1 MCICGCQYQ
10 LMVLALCVCV
20 VHLMRGEY
28 DSRLVWPFRADIT
41 IQLVNHSNDQDHQRK
56 CSLIML
62 QQQLSAN
69 RVTKGDRATIGC
81 GYGQFISH
89 TDVKSSTKTRRYIVN
104 DCLTFRITNIVVH
117 SV

>member
-1 MCICGCQYQ
+1 M
-10 LMVLALCVCV
+10 
-20 VHLMRGEY
+20 
-28 DSRLVWPFRADIT
+28 WPFRADIT
-41 IQLVNHSNDQDHQRK
+41 IQLVNHSNDQDHHEK
-56 CSLIML
+56 IVVVDNATAAAG
-62 QQQLSAN
+62 SAN